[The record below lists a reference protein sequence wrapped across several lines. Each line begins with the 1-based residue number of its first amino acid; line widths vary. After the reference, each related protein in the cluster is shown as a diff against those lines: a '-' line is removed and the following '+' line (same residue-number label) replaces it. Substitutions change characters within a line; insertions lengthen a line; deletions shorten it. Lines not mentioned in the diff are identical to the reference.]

1 VTPIAFR
8 RNLTPWGRAATLAGL
23 VISFTVLCC
32 SARADDATAPNATT
46 SNASL
51 PDKSGYTLFN
61 PTPDDEMRKFT
72 PDRPAKGYSVR
83 TIDAGH
89 IELETDFVSY
99 TYSRYLGITTH
110 SFEAFDPNLKI
121 GITNWADFEIQF
133 NGLQSQQSFD
143 SAIGASL
150 AHGAGFGDIFL
161 RTKINLLGNDSGPVG
176 LAIIPYVKVP
186 SSEPVISNGAVES
199 GLIAPLALRLPL
211 DYIVTLMAEVDEL
224 KNADDGRRYTNFVNL
239 IGVSHPLPGV
249 EGANAMIELYS
260 SAGTD
265 PASPQIYTF
274 DAAMNFRLDQHTI
287 LDVGLNLGLNK
298 AAPKAQIYS
307 GISVR
312 F

>member
-1 VTPIAFR
+1 MHLAS
-8 RNLTPWGRAATLAGL
+8 LGCAARLAGL
-23 VISFTVLCC
+23 AIGFTILSC
-32 SARADDATAPNATT
+32 SARAEDATVPTLTAPTT
-46 SNASL
+46 HV
-51 PDKSGYTLFN
+51 PDKNGYNLFN

-72 PDRPAKGYSVR
+72 PDRPTKGYSVR
-83 TIDAGH
+83 TVDAGH
-89 IELETDFVSY
+89 VELETDFVSY

-143 SAIGASL
+143 SATGAGV
-150 AHGAGFGDIFL
+150 AHGTGFGDVLL
-161 RTKINLLGNDSGPVG
+161 RTKINLFGNDSGPMG

-186 SSEPVISNGAVES
+186 SSAPVISNGAVEG
-199 GLIAPLALRLPL
+199 GLIAPLALRLPQ
-211 DYIVTLMAEVDEL
+211 DYIVTLMTEVDEL
-224 KNADDGRRYTNFVNL
+224 KNADDYRRYTNFVNL
-239 IGVSHPLPGV
+239 IGVSHPFPGI
-249 EGANAMIELYS
+249 EGANATVELYS

-265 PASPQIYTF
+265 PATPPIYTF
-274 DAAMNFRLDQHTI
+274 DAGMNFRLDKHTI